1 MKQPDDTRARRTAL
15 PRPLRDILDPALA
28 RLATSEQARAYGAW
42 TRAAGAPIAAAA
54 RPGAFFN
61 GVLTV
66 ECASSI
72 WANELTYLGG
82 QILARMNDLTPGQPV
97 KRLRFVVARD
107 PRPAGPPEADPA
119 PARPPRE
126 PLAGPALDAALAAT
140 DGVRDERLREAIRAA
155 LRSSGGAS

>member
-1 MKQPDDTRARRTAL
+1 MKQPDETRARRSDL
-15 PRPLRDILDPALA
+15 PRPLREILDPALTK
-28 RLATSEQARAYGAW
+28 LATSEQARAFGAW
-42 TRAAGAPIAAAA
+42 TRAAGAPMASAA
-54 RPGAFFN
+54 RPSAFFN

-66 ECASSI
+66 DCASSI

-82 QILARMNDLTPGQPV
+82 QILARMNELTPGQPV
-97 KRLRFVVARD
+97 RRLRFVVARE

-126 PLAGPALDAALAAT
+126 PLAAPSLQAALAAA

-155 LRSSGGAS
+155 LQASGGAS